1 SRAREEIERLLA
13 FDPTSKEYRRLAASI
28 LVGLGEH
35 QKAIEFYDELLAE
48 TPRSPEVNLWL
59 GHALKTTGSLEDAVR
74 AYRTAGALRPDF
86 GDAYWSLANLK
97 TYRFTDEEIG
107 CMREQENAQSTGL
120 ADRFHLCFALG
131 KALEDRGQFAESWTY
146 YGRGNDLKRGASLYR
161 SE

>member
-1 SRAREEIERLLA
+1 
-13 FDPTSKEYRRLAASI
+13 
-28 LVGLGEH
+28 
-35 QKAIEFYDELLAE
+35 
-48 TPRSPEVNLWL
+48 SPEVNLWL

-74 AYRTAGALRPDF
+74 AYRTAAALRPDF

-161 SE
+161 SEVIEGNTQRQIEVCTRAFFRERLGWGSERSDPIFIVGLPRAGSTL